1 MVYPI
6 VFFPVLLRIVHF
18 MAKKL
23 PRLHSTTNARVSSVL
38 FRITES
44 FDVEF
49 ERDPRTMKQIFPFSW
64 RAFQTT
70 FTARCMFYCL
80 LHDFFFE
87 FLCETDSQFYFP
99 LHPFS
104 FTMILTERF
113 THRGNRSLCFH
124 LIQPTATCWL
134 SSQSDY
140 FALYSVV
147 LIGIF
152 LHSWAYMVTLHIR
165 PFFWTLFFSP
175 LGCIGLLL
183 SSYLIQPTATC
194 WLSSQSDYSV
204 LYSVVLIGIFLH
216 SWAYMVTFQIRP
228 CFEHSSFGCRST
240 SDSSQQWMQTMETPG
255 LCFQSDNIHMPVN
268 LLRCQ
273 QLTLIVTN
281 AMLLHLF
288 PHSENCS
295 TRSPDPFFTGNCS
308 LCFHLI
314 QPMQ

>member
-6 VFFPVLLRIVHF
+6 VFFSVLLRIVHF

-49 ERDPRTMKQIFPFSW
+49 ERDPCTMKQIFPFSW

-124 LIQPTATCWL
+124 LIQPTATC
-134 SSQSDY
+134 
-140 FALYSVV
+140 
-147 LIGIF
+147 
-152 LHSWAYMVTLHIR
+152 
-165 PFFWTLFFSP
+165 
-175 LGCIGLLL
+175 
-183 SSYLIQPTATC
+183 
-194 WLSSQSDYSV
+194 
-204 LYSVVLIGIFLH
+204 
-216 SWAYMVTFQIRP
+216 
-228 CFEHSSFGCRST
+228 
-240 SDSSQQWMQTMETPG
+240 
-255 LCFQSDNIHMPVN
+255 
-268 LLRCQ
+268 
-273 QLTLIVTN
+273 
-281 AMLLHLF
+281 
-288 PHSENCS
+288 
-295 TRSPDPFFTGNCS
+295 
-308 LCFHLI
+308 
-314 QPMQ
+314 

>member
-99 LHPFS
+99 PHPFS

-113 THRGNRSLCFH
+113 THRGNRSLCF
-124 LIQPTATCWL
+124 
-134 SSQSDY
+134 QSD
-140 FALYSVV
+140 ST
-147 LIGIF
+147 
-152 LHSWAYMVTLHIR
+152 HSDL
-165 PFFWTLFFSP
+165 
-175 LGCIGLLL
+175 
-183 SSYLIQPTATC
+183 
-194 WLSSQSDYSV
+194 
-204 LYSVVLIGIFLH
+204 
-216 SWAYMVTFQIRP
+216 
-228 CFEHSSFGCRST
+228 
-240 SDSSQQWMQTMETPG
+240 
-255 LCFQSDNIHMPVN
+255 
-268 LLRCQ
+268 
-273 QLTLIVTN
+273 LIVI
-281 AMLLHLF
+281 
-288 PHSENCS
+288 SK
-295 TRSPDPFFTGNCS
+295 
-308 LCFHLI
+308 
-314 QPMQ
+314 